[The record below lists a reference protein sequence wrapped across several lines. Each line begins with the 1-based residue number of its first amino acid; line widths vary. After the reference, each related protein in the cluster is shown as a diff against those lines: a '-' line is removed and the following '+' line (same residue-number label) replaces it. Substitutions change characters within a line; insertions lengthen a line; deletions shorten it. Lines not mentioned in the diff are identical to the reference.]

1 MSKRDPQ
8 GFYRALNIS
17 AHASAEEILLSYRFL
32 KQTFRE
38 RRTKLDIGLIQEA
51 YETLSD
57 QERRSEYDVLSRP
70 GAGTARTRAR
80 NGTVSRFSSP
90 VLLLCLM
97 VVFIV
102 VLAVVKGPDLRAAFI
117 SFHQGDQLYLM
128 EDDSSLGTVVAYEG
142 DHRFHNGV
150 LAPAYLLRRAGGH
163 EEWYPARDLARIS
176 KAR

>member
-8 GFYRALNIS
+8 GLYRALNVS
-17 AHASAEEILLSYRFL
+17 ADASVEEILLSYRFL
-32 KQTFRE
+32 KQAFRE
-38 RRTKLDIGLIQEA
+38 RRTKLNIGLIQEA

-57 QERRSEYDVLSRP
+57 QEKRSEYDVLSRP
-70 GAGTARTRAR
+70 AAPTASARRGA
-80 NGTVSRFSSP
+80 VSRFNSP
-90 VLLLCLM
+90 VLLLCLI

-117 SFHQGDQLYLM
+117 SFRQGDQLYLM
-128 EDDSSLGTVVAYEG
+128 EDDGSLGTVVAYEG

-150 LAPAYLLRRAGGH
+150 LAPAYLLRREGGG